1 MHHAAYRVLTGAAVA
16 IALCAAPRLAAA
28 QASAGAT
35 GAPAPATA
43 AMTAAQRHDWERAH
57 RMSKIIGTDVRTRS
71 GDKIGDI
78 KDVIVDDAGN
88 VKLAIVSTGG
98 FLGLGDTMHA
108 VPWEALSLGTRDD
121 RVVDIDKSHLKD
133 APHFTSRTW
142 PNLGDEKWLADNR
155 RFYIH

>member
-1 MHHAAYRVLTGAAVA
+1 MHHAAVRVLTATACAVVLLA
-16 IALCAAPRLAAA
+16 SPRLAAA
-28 QASAGAT
+28 QAIAAVAGV
-35 GAPAPATA
+35 GA
-43 AMTAAQRHDWERAH
+43 AMTPAQRHDWERAH
-57 RMSKIIGTDVRTRS
+57 RMSKIIGSDVHTRA
-71 GDKIGDI
+71 GEKVGEI
-78 KDVIVDDAGN
+78 KDLVVDDAGN

-108 VPWEALSLGTRDD
+108 VPWEVLSLGTRDD
-121 RVVDIDKSHLKD
+121 RVLDVDKARLKE

>member
-1 MHHAAYRVLTGAAVA
+1 MHHAAVRVLTATACAVVLLA
-16 IALCAAPRLAAA
+16 SPRLAAA
-28 QASAGAT
+28 QAIA
-35 GAPAPATA
+35 APTPATA
-43 AMTAAQRHDWERAH
+43 AMTPAQRHDWERAH
-57 RMSKIIGTDVRTRS
+57 RMSKIIGSDVHTRA
-71 GDKIGDI
+71 GEKVGEI
-78 KDVIVDDAGN
+78 KDLVVDDAGN

-108 VPWEALSLGTRDD
+108 VPWEVLSLGTRDD
-121 RVVDIDKSHLKD
+121 RVLDVDKARLKE

>member
-1 MHHAAYRVLTGAAVA
+1 MQHLVPRLLAGAA
-16 IALCAAPRLAAA
+16 IALVLFAAPRLAAA
-28 QASAGAT
+28 QPA
-35 GAPAPATA
+35 APAAAASTAT
-43 AMTAAQRHDWERAH
+43 MTAAQRHDWERAH
-57 RMSKIIGTDVRTRS
+57 RMSKIIGSDVRTRS
-71 GDKIGDI
+71 GEKVGDI

-98 FLGLGDTMHA
+98 LLGVGDTMHA
-108 VPWEALSLGTRDD
+108 VPWEALSLGAHDD
-121 RVVDIDKSHLKD
+121 RVIDIDKARLKE

>member
-1 MHHAAYRVLTGAAVA
+1 MHLVA
-16 IALCAAPRLAAA
+16 RIVFACACALALMATPRLAAA
-28 QASAGAT
+28 QGGAASSAAAT
-35 GAPAPATA
+35 PATA
-43 AMTAAQRHDWERAH
+43 AMTPAQRHDWERAH
-57 RMSKIIGTDVRTRS
+57 RMSKIIGTEVRTKS
-71 GDKIGDI
+71 GDKVGEI
-78 KDVIVDDAGN
+78 KDVIVDESGN

-108 VPWEALSLGTRDD
+108 VPWEVLSLGGHDD
-121 RVVDIDKSHLKD
+121 RILDIDKARLKE

>member
-1 MHHAAYRVLTGAAVA
+1 MHHVAYRVLTGAAVA
-16 IALCAAPRLAAA
+16 IALLAAPRLAAA
-28 QASAGAT
+28 QASAAAGPV
-35 GAPAPATA
+35 PASA
-43 AMTAAQRHDWERAH
+43 AMTSAQRHDWERIH

-71 GDKIGDI
+71 GDKVGDI

-108 VPWEALSLGTRDD
+108 VPWEALALGTRDD
-121 RVVDIDKSHLKD
+121 RVIDIDKSRLKD

>member
-1 MHHAAYRVLTGAAVA
+1 MHHAAFRILTGTVVAV
-16 IALCAAPRLAAA
+16 ALCAAPRLAAA
-28 QASAGAT
+28 QAASAAAGPTPTT
-35 GAPAPATA
+35 G
-43 AMTAAQRHDWERAH
+43 AMTAAQRHDWERIH

-71 GDKIGDI
+71 GDKVGDI

-88 VKLAIVSTGG
+88 VKLVIVSTGG

-121 RVVDIDKSHLKD
+121 RVLDIDKSRLKE

>member
-1 MHHAAYRVLTGAAVA
+1 MHHAAIRVLTGAAVA
-16 IALCAAPRLAAA
+16 IALLAAPRLAAA
-28 QASAGAT
+28 QASDAAA
-35 GAPAPATA
+35 APSAA
-43 AMTAAQRHDWERAH
+43 AMTAAQRHDWERVH
-57 RMSKIIGTDVRTRS
+57 RMSKIIGTDVRTKA
-71 GDKIGDI
+71 GEKVGDI
-78 KDVIVDDAGN
+78 KDLIVDDAGH

-98 FLGLGDTMHA
+98 LLGLGDTMHA

-121 RVVDIDKSHLKD
+121 RVLDIDKSRLKE

>member
-1 MHHAAYRVLTGAAVA
+1 MHLAARILFAGACTL
-16 IALCAAPRLAAA
+16 ALLATPRLAAA
-28 QASAGAT
+28 QAGPASGAAPTPAT
-35 GAPAPATA
+35 GA
-43 AMTAAQRHDWERAH
+43 MTPAQRHDWERAH
-57 RMSKIIGTDVRTRS
+57 RMSKIIGTDVRTKS
-71 GDKIGDI
+71 GDKVGDI

-88 VKLAIVSTGG
+88 VKLVIVSTGG

>member
-1 MHHAAYRVLTGAAVA
+1 MG
-16 IALCAAPRLAAA
+16 
-28 QASAGAT
+28 
-35 GAPAPATA
+35 
-43 AMTAAQRHDWERAH
+43 E
-57 RMSKIIGTDVRTRS
+57 
-71 GDKIGDI
+71 I
-78 KDVIVDDAGN
+78 KDLVVDDAGN

-108 VPWEALSLGTRDD
+108 VPWEVLSLGTRDD
-121 RVVDIDKSHLKD
+121 RVLDVDKARLKE